1 MPNGQP
7 FIRASITLGY
17 NNIVQAGKRSALLF
31 PIHLEARKPRAL
43 FLSSYPP
50 RECGLATFTEDI
62 RGAYDIATG
71 QSSDIIAV
79 NDGPT
84 PYAYPE
90 AVRCEIQRD
99 DRISYLR
106 AARFA
111 SEHECDV
118 VNVQHEYGLFGGDHG
133 SYMLDFLSA
142 VRKPVVL
149 TLHTALPDPDERLH
163 AVTREL
169 CNRSDR
175 IVVLAYSGRRILEE
189 QYGIDPRKVDVILH
203 GVPDVPL
210 RRSYHFK
217 RRFGLA
223 DRTVLSTFGLLSRGK
238 GIEYVIDALPAI
250 FSQNPEAVYLL
261 LGETHPE
268 VRRREGESYREEL
281 WQRVRGLGLANRV
294 RFLDHYMDDEEV
306 VEYLQATDIYVS
318 PSLDP
323 NQIVSGTLSYAVAC
337 GRAVVATASTYAK
350 ELLADGRGAIVPMR
364 NSQSIAA
371 SVNAILGDP
380 SMRASIETTA
390 YRFGRGMTWSRV
402 ARQYE
407 RAFEQAQELEPT
419 HVPSH
424 AAGGVERAASAV
436 WGEALQRQVG
446 TLVAQATEG
455 GSGRN

>member
-1 MPNGQP
+1 M
-7 FIRASITLGY
+7 
-17 NNIVQAGKRSALLF
+17 QAGKRSALLF
-31 PIHLEARKPRAL
+31 PIQLEAHRPRAL

-62 RGAYDIATG
+62 QGAYDVSTG
-71 QSSDIIAV
+71 HSSDIIAV
-79 NDGPT
+79 TDGT
-84 PYAYPE
+84 SSYAYPE
-90 AVRCEIQRD
+90 RVRCEIRRD
-99 DRISYLR
+99 DRASYLR

-111 SEHECDV
+111 TQHDSDV

-133 SYMLDFLSA
+133 AYMLDFLSA

-149 TLHTALPDPDERLH
+149 TLHTTLPNPDEQLYQL
-163 AVTREL
+163 TREL

-175 IVVLAYSGRRILEE
+175 IVVLAYTGRRILEE
-189 QYGIDPRKVDVILH
+189 RYGIDPRKIDVILH

-217 RRFGLA
+217 RRLGLS

-250 FSQNPEAVYLL
+250 LSQNPEALYLL

-268 VRRREGESYREEL
+268 VRKHEGESYREEL
-281 WQRVRGLGLANRV
+281 WRRVVGLGLGSRV
-294 RFLDHYMDDEEV
+294 RFLDHYMNDEEV
-306 VEYLQATDIYVS
+306 VEYLQATDVYVS

-337 GRAVVATASTYAK
+337 GRAVVATASIYAK

-364 NSQSIAA
+364 NAQSIAA
-371 SVNAILGDP
+371 SVNTILGDP
-380 SMRASIETTA
+380 SLRSSIETTA
-390 YRFGRGMTWSRV
+390 YRFGRSMTWSRV

-407 RAFEQAQELEPT
+407 HAFGEAQELQT
-419 HVPSH
+419 QRDASLADT
-424 AAGGVERAASAV
+424 AAERAASAV
-436 WGEALQRQVG
+436 WGEALSRHVG
-446 TLVAQATEG
+446 ALVAPAGEG
-455 GSGRN
+455 GSARS